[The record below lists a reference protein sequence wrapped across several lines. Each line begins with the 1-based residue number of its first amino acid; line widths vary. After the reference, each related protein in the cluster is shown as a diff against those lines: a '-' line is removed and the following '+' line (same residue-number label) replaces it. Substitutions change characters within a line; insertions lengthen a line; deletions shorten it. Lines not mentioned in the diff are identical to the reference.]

1 MTDES
6 DYCESLV
13 RDADK
18 DRFLATLFAP
28 DSHRS
33 DLLTLYAFDLETAAV
48 AHRVRDPVAG
58 EIRLQWWHDRVSQD
72 GVSQDGVPHDGDA
85 TGHPVVDAVLS
96 VLRRHNIDRS
106 VALDLIDARRRALYA
121 DAAMTEAEFELAASE
136 SAGAVF
142 RLASHVLDG
151 SPADVTRLAAH
162 HAGVAASASQVA
174 PDAVGFDVSAMS
186 ERHRHAV
193 RALIPTLPASVLPAL
208 LPLTL
213 VVDGRVSLPQW
224 RKQWI
229 LWRASKRLATWV

>member
-28 DSHRS
+28 ASRRS

-48 AHRVRDPVAG
+48 AQRVRDPVAG
-58 EIRLQWWHDRVSQD
+58 EIRLQWWHDQVSQDAVPQD
-72 GVSQDGVPHDGDA
+72 GVSHDADA
-85 TGHPVVDAVLS
+85 IGHPVVDAVLS

-121 DAAMTEAEFELAASE
+121 DAASTEAEFELAASE

-142 RLASHVLDG
+142 RLASHVLG
-151 SPADVTRLAAH
+151 GPPGEATRLAAH
-162 HAGVAASASQVA
+162 HAGVAASADHVA
-174 PDAVGFDVSAMS
+174 SDKVRFDAKAMS
-186 ERHRHAV
+186 DRHRAAV

-208 LPLTL
+208 LPLAL
-213 VVDGRVSLPQW
+213 VVDGRASLPQW

-229 LWRASKRLATWV
+229 LWRASKRLARWV